1 MTHWRWNELSVLLL
15 ILPLLGFGC
24 QPNGGNQMT
33 ADARDRVVQEIN
45 DILEGYAAAVA
56 TWDRDAINRF
66 WGDSGGFVF
75 AGDGTILGGH
85 REWAETLDQ
94 YERQVDRWLK
104 FVYRNTHVEALS
116 IDAATATT
124 EFEHS
129 RITVEGDT
137 VNVRGAWT
145 YVFKKLDGKWNV
157 VHTNGTHV
165 EF

>member
-1 MTHWRWNELSVLLL
+1 M
-15 ILPLLGFGC
+15 
-24 QPNGGNQMT
+24 
-33 ADARDRVVQEIN
+33 
-45 DILEGYAAAVA
+45 
-56 TWDRDAINRF
+56 
-66 WGDSGGFVF
+66 
-75 AGDGTILGGH
+75 
-85 REWAETLDQ
+85 
-94 YERQVDRWLK
+94 YEKQLDRWLK
-104 FVYRNTHVEALS
+104 FEYRSTHIEALS
-116 IDAATATT
+116 SNTATATT